1 MDSRSCKAKGRRLQ
15 QLIRDALYKTFE
27 GCGLE
32 EGDITST
39 IMGVSGMDILLSPAA
54 ARIIGKLAIEAKN
67 VESLNV
73 TGVFWKHHDKY
84 VKGGH
89 LPLLIHKRN
98 NTKPLVTLT
107 LEDFL
112 RIYKKSRDA

>member
-39 IMGVSGMDILLSPAA
+39 IMGCSGVDIQFSPAA
-54 ARIIGKLAIEAKN
+54 AKAIGPLAIEAKN
-67 VESLNV
+67 VEKLN
-73 TGVFWKHHDKY
+73 TITVFWEHHGKY
-84 VKGGH
+84 NKGGS
-89 LPLLIHKRN
+89 LPILVHKRN